1 MSCWIFVETERMKHK
16 IIRLFK
22 RIFFS
27 LEKQARDAGVKMG
40 EHNLI
45 ASRFWST
52 EPYLISIGNF
62 CQLTEGTKIYT
73 HGGALVARD
82 KYPNFDLFGKVV
94 LGDRVYVGA
103 GSKIMPGVTIGNNVL
118 IAAGS
123 IVTKSVP
130 SNVVVAGNPAKY
142 VCTLDEYVEK
152 NLQYNTD
159 TKKMSRKAKK
169 DFLLNMPE
177 NKFLKK
183 GEIKISD

>member
-1 MSCWIFVETERMKHK
+1 
-16 IIRLFK
+16 
-22 RIFFS
+22 
-27 LEKQARDAGVKMG
+27 MG

-45 ASRFWST
+45 ASKFWST

-82 KYPNFDLFGKVV
+82 KYPNFDFFGKVV

-123 IVTKSVP
+123 VVTKSIP

-142 VCTLDEYVEK
+142 ICTIDQYIEK
-152 NLQYNTD
+152 NLIYNLN
-159 TKKMSRKAKK
+159 TKSHSAKEK
-169 DFLLNMPE
+169 KEILMELPDV
-177 NKFLKK
+177 KFITKRY
-183 GEIKISD
+183 IDIP